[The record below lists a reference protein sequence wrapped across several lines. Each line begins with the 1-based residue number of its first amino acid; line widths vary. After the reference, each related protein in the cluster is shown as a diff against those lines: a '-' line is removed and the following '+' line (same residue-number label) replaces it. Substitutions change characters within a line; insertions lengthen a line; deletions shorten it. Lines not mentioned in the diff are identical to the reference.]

1 MADIADQYA
10 SERRFK
16 EAQEVISYG
25 LGLHPGHTDLMV
37 EQAYLFLDLN
47 QPRKAR
53 EVADLI
59 TDTYSA
65 NVKLLLAELL
75 LNEGKLDD
83 ADQILDSIEEEEKN
97 ELGILVD
104 VVYLYTDLG
113 YPEKGIQWLT
123 RGIELYKDDEDFL
136 AATADCYG
144 AAGAAHIEKATFFY
158 NKLIDKNPYNPAY
171 WVGLAKCQFATKD
184 FDKAVES
191 CDFAIAADEEFGEA
205 HIIKAHSLFHLE
217 NIEGAH
223 RRVSESTGI

>member
-1 MADIADQYA
+1 MIVQYETLKANNQSPYMDGDQLADIADQYA

-113 YPEKGIQWLT
+113 YPEKAYSGL
-123 RGIELYKDDEDFL
+123 RG
-136 AATADCYG
+136 G
-144 AAGAAHIEKATFFY
+144 
-158 NKLIDKNPYNPAY
+158 
-171 WVGLAKCQFATKD
+171 
-184 FDKAVES
+184 
-191 CDFAIAADEEFGEA
+191 
-205 HIIKAHSLFHLE
+205 
-217 NIEGAH
+217 
-223 RRVSESTGI
+223 

>member
-1 MADIADQYA
+1 MVTNWPILPINTP
-10 SERRFK
+10 ERRFK

-83 ADQILDSIEEEEKN
+83 ADQILDSIEEEEKTN
-97 ELGILVD
+97 SASWSML
-104 VVYLYTDLG
+104 
-113 YPEKGIQWLT
+113 
-123 RGIELYKDDEDFL
+123 
-136 AATADCYG
+136 
-144 AAGAAHIEKATFFY
+144 
-158 NKLIDKNPYNPAY
+158 
-171 WVGLAKCQFATKD
+171 
-184 FDKAVES
+184 
-191 CDFAIAADEEFGEA
+191 
-205 HIIKAHSLFHLE
+205 
-217 NIEGAH
+217 
-223 RRVSESTGI
+223 STCIPI